1 MSVIEQF
8 SENFGE
14 SGESFTPSDGFEGSD
29 LEYNPA
35 KPYSVS
41 PNRRW

>member
-1 MSVIEQF
+1 MSVFKRF

-14 SGESFTPSDGFEGSD
+14 SGESFTPSDGFGGSD